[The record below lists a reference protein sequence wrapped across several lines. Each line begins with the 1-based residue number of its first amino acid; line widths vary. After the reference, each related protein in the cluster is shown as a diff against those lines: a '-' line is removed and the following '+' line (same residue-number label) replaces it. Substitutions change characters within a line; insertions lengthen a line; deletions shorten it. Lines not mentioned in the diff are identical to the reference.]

1 MRIALEEDGDENTIL
16 YLSEQGL
23 KAGAKEELKGK
34 KASYL
39 FPYGKIIGCT
49 FAELG
54 VNPDC
59 IPIVVIPD
67 TEFDEKF
74 GEQAEEDEYNEV

>member
-1 MRIALEEDGDENTIL
+1 MRIALDEDGAENTVL
-16 YLSEQGL
+16 YLSELGL
-23 KAGAKEELKGK
+23 KDGAKEQLRGK

-39 FPYGKIIGCT
+39 FPYGKILNIT
-49 FAELG
+49 FAELD

-67 TEFDEKF
+67 TEFDQKF